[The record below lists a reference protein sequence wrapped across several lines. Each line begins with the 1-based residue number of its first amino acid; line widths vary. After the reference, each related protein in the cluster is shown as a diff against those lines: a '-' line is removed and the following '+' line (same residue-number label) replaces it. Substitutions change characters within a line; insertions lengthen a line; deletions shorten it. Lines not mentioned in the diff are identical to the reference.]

1 MSAERRSAIR
11 RRSAVPRARLG
22 DHAHRRS
29 PRRRQVSRQ
38 NAPARWRAICW
49 ANLAGVDQP
58 VSAVPVDRRWDLR
71 SKRTRLPYQMNHYG
85 SAMRDGPLLTAVIVR
100 KPEGWRICWADI
112 PFSDPGGAFDTLDWL
127 VQSTDALVS
136 ESRGAFQT
144 LDALV
149 EAIDAL
155 VLGRDPTGVGT
166 LQYKIPPWGRPA
178 VGDERLPFDVYMIG
192 APGEGVPGT
201 QGPLVTRPWV
211 VGDGYET
218 VSEELSPLAFH
229 IYGNAADL
237 EAADI
242 ASGTDL
248 QLRAPRPQAISS
260 VK

>member
-1 MSAERRSAIR
+1 
-11 RRSAVPRARLG
+11 
-22 DHAHRRS
+22 
-29 PRRRQVSRQ
+29 
-38 NAPARWRAICW
+38 
-49 ANLAGVDQP
+49 
-58 VSAVPVDRRWDLR
+58 
-71 SKRTRLPYQMNHYG
+71 MNHYG

-100 KPEGWRICWADI
+100 KPEGWRICSADI

-136 ESRGAFQT
+136 ELTRSLPDTGCACRGDRCASSRSGS
-144 LDALV
+144 D
-149 EAIDAL
+149 
-155 VLGRDPTGVGT
+155 GSGT

-248 QLRAPRPQAISS
+248 QLPRQTAGDLISEIAEIYGELPHAFTWIRDIQS
-260 VK
+260 LHVD